1 MTGLE
6 AAQAF
11 KIEVNKLDRSS
22 QIDLRIEK
30 ILHYLNKAQ
39 LFLVRKKN
47 KGNEPGPGR
56 LEVNHPVLDDLKA
69 LITETAMDLSA
80 VDLTTTEALV
90 PFEDNHLYYIASR
103 IETSKGECSPTWC
116 NGRYVK
122 PERVYM
128 EMQNPF
134 NKSVVGDPIV
144 SIVGNNLA
152 VYNTDFVID
161 NVTIKY
167 LRRPAVLDVTTVI
180 EVPFEDEIID
190 IAVTMAIEN
199 FESERVKTQPGVNV
213 VSASE

>member
-6 AAQAF
+6 AAQSF

-39 LFLVRKKN
+39 LFLIRKKN
-47 KGNEPGPGR
+47 KGDNPGPGR
-56 LEVNHPVLDDLKA
+56 LEVNHPIMDDLKA
-69 LITETAMDLSA
+69 LVIEKNIDLTN
-80 VDLTTTEALV
+80 VDLNTTEALV
-90 PFEDNHLYYIASR
+90 PFEEDHFFYIASR
-103 IETSKGECSPTWC
+103 IETSSGDCSPTWC
-116 NGRYVK
+116 TGRYVK

-128 EMQNPF
+128 ELQNPF

-144 SIVGNNLA
+144 SIIGNNLA

-161 NVTIKY
+161 SVKIKY
-167 LRRPAVLDVTTVI
+167 LRRPVALTTSTII

-190 IAVTMAIEN
+190 IAVTMALEN
-199 FESERVKTQPGVNV
+199 MESQRIKTQPGVNV

>member
-11 KIEVNKLDRSS
+11 KVEVNKLDRSS

-47 KGNEPGPGR
+47 KGDEPGPGR

-69 LITETAMDLSA
+69 LITEETMDLSA
-80 VDLTTTEALV
+80 VDLETTEALV
-90 PFEDNHLYYIASR
+90 PFDDNHLYYIASQ

-144 SIVGNNLA
+144 SIIGNNLA

-161 NVTIKY
+161 NVKIKY
-167 LRRPAVLDVTTVI
+167 LRRPAVLDVTTII

-199 FESERVKTQPGVNV
+199 FESERVKTQPGINV